1 VVAERPW
8 LITALVL
15 AAAVH
20 LVSILLMPRLAPKD
34 AFLRLA
40 AVGPIN
46 AFHPLPRALPGTE
59 LTPFNDPATAT
70 GVCRYDLAQG
80 PLHVRAKLIGDGFVS
95 LSFHERHDKIF
106 YALTDR
112 AAQHRD
118 FDIYVVTAEQLAAMK
133 AKDVPDEPPKGLRVL
148 ARDHRGFVFARALS
162 PLPSAYDA
170 AAQQIAAIDCGIE
183 PLGTP

>member
-20 LVSILLMPRLAPKD
+20 LVAVLMMPRLAQKD

-46 AFHPLPRALPGTE
+46 TFHPLPRALPGTE
-59 LTPFNDPATAT
+59 LTPFNDPATAM
-70 GVCRYDLAQG
+70 GVCRYDLAAG

-95 LSFHERHDKIF
+95 LSFHARHDKIF
-106 YALTDR
+106 YALTDK
-112 AAQHRD
+112 AAQHQD
-118 FDIYVVTAEQLAAMK
+118 FDIYVVTADQLAAMQ
-133 AKDVPDEPPKGLRVL
+133 AKDVPDEPPKALRVL
-148 ARDHRGFVFARALS
+148 AQERRGFVFARALS
-162 PLPSAYDA
+162 PLPSAYEA
-170 AAQQIAAIDCGIE
+170 AAEQIAAIHCDIE
-183 PLGTP
+183 PLSTQ